1 MLEINGM
8 SWLCKSKIK
17 HGFSFSRYILLQL
30 LIFDEFS
37 AQFSQY
43 PTQQKI
49 TSITCKPGNGFK
61 KGNLLYSMCF
71 ISVEQST
78 DTQGVCFLFL
88 PENIPFPT
96 IIEYKNPLYVFP
108 DSSGRGRE
116 RYLLII
122 TVRRIKRKSLPYKSV
137 IVIMHSSQDCT
148 SSFTCG
154 NQLCC

>member
-1 MLEINGM
+1 
-8 SWLCKSKIK
+8 
-17 HGFSFSRYILLQL
+17 
-30 LIFDEFS
+30 
-37 AQFSQY
+37 
-43 PTQQKI
+43 
-49 TSITCKPGNGFK
+49 
-61 KGNLLYSMCF
+61 MCF

-137 IVIMHSSQDCT
+137 IVINALITRLHQ
-148 SSFTCG
+148 FLHLRQPALLLIG
-154 NQLCC
+154 